1 MNLPNDPFI
10 LLSVVN
16 TKLRDCYSSL
26 DSMCEDL
33 DIDKQELV
41 EKLGNAGFRYDI
53 SNNAFK
59 E

>member
-41 EKLGNAGFRYDI
+41 EKLGNAGFRYDV
-53 SNNAFK
+53 SNNTFK

>member
-41 EKLGNAGFRYDI
+41 KKLGNAGFRYDV
-53 SNNAFK
+53 SNNTFK